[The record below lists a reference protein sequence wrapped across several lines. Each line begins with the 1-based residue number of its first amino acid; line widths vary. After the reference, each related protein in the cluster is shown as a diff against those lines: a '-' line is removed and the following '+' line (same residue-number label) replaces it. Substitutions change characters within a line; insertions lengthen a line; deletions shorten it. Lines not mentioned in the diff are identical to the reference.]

1 MSKKSYL
8 STKSKFQL
16 IIILFVVIGTFF
28 YLGSN
33 RSNSVGTVIA
43 ASDLIDH
50 ADEQAKANVE
60 NVVATMKAEFDKEY
74 SDPSLYFEDFSEEI
88 AVLDVECNKSLEA
101 YFSDKIEIPYFTK
114 SYNQYYLPTL
124 KKFRDG
130 EISVSEVVEDS
141 AEYIRVLKFDI
152 YTMVSE
158 NYNGEVGNQLSDY
171 VGYLEENGV
180 KHFMY
185 QEIQLKAS
193 EVTEIE
199 FIKLRHFN
207 NPFEKLKDKK
217 IIKRRNFM
225 SDLGA
230 NSTRWD
236 KEDEWVKDLEKK
248 YNVALVKADLDYGLK
263 GQWCDYYAPKN
274 DPTMKFPATEI
285 LSRCLQIYAQRA
297 LYEEIEKIV
306 DEEGYGGQIVHI
318 AIPRNRDVKI
328 FDKNGRWSDPDV
340 FDFDLSLNPNNIS
353 IINDGYKGC
362 YDITLNLL
370 LEEGEAIDYAKL
382 QKITARITDLFKVN
396 YVEGDEPW
404 KRKDMFVF
412 FYTLPKEEQEIVVDL
427 FKRDMITE
435 TYFRERTTLS
445 NIYSDMYYV
454 REETEGFHYLDTRAK
469 KMDFLLRI
477 TGDYKS
483 IINRT
488 VESFIKKAKRNKLI
502 K

>member
-1 MSKKSYL
+1 MSQKSYL
-8 STKSKFQL
+8 STKSKVQL

-33 RSNSVGTVIA
+33 RPNSAGTVIA

-88 AVLDVECNKSLEA
+88 AVLDVACNKSLEA

-130 EISVSEVVEDS
+130 EISVSEVADDP

-158 NYNGEVGNQLSDY
+158 NYNGETGNQLLDY
-171 VGYLEENGV
+171 VSYLEENGV

-185 QEIQLKAS
+185 QEIQLKTS
-193 EVTEIE
+193 EITEIE
-199 FIKLRHFN
+199 LSKLRHFD
-207 NPFEKLKDKK
+207 NPFEKIKDKNV
-217 IIKRRNFM
+217 IKRRNFM
-225 SDLGA
+225 SDLGS

-236 KEDEWVKDLEKK
+236 KEDERVKQLEKK
-248 YNVALVKADLDYGLK
+248 YNVALVKADLDYSLK
-263 GQWCDYYAPKN
+263 ERSCTYYAPEN

-285 LSRCLQIYAQRA
+285 ESRCIQIYAQRA

-306 DEEGYGGQIVHI
+306 DEEGYGGKIVHI
-318 AIPRNRDVKI
+318 AIPRNRDVVI
-328 FDKNGRWSDPDV
+328 YDENGRGRDPDV
-340 FDFDLSLNPNNIS
+340 FDFDLSLNPDNMS
-353 IINDGYKGC
+353 IINEGYKGC

-370 LEEGEAIDYAKL
+370 LEEGEEIDYEKL
-382 QKITARITDLFKVN
+382 QKITARITDLLKMN

-404 KRKDMFVF
+404 ERERLFVF
-412 FYTLPKEEQEIVVDL
+412 FYVLPEAEQKIVIDL
-427 FKRDMITE
+427 FQRDMITE

-469 KMDFLLRI
+469 KKDFLLWV

-483 IINRT
+483 IINAT
-488 VESFIKKAKRNKLI
+488 VESFFEKAKQNKLI
-502 K
+502 E

>member
-1 MSKKSYL
+1 MSKKSHL

-16 IIILFVVIGTFF
+16 IIILFVVISFFF

-33 RSNSVGTVIA
+33 RSSSVGTVIN

-130 EISVSEVVEDS
+130 EISVSDVVDDPFEH
-141 AEYIRVLKFDI
+141 IRVWKFDI

-158 NYNGEVGNQLSDY
+158 NYNGETGNQLYDY

-193 EVTEIE
+193 EITEIE
-199 FIKLRHFN
+199 LNKLKNFE
-207 NPFEKLKDKK
+207 NPFEKIKDKNV
-217 IIKRRNFM
+217 IKRRNFM
-225 SDLGA
+225 TDLGS
-230 NSTRWD
+230 NSARWD
-236 KEDEWVKDLEKK
+236 EENEWVKDLEKK
-248 YNVALVKADLDYGLK
+248 YNVALVKVDLDYSLK
-263 GQWCDYYAPKN
+263 ERSCTYYAPQN

-306 DEEGYGGQIVHI
+306 DEEGYGGQIAHI
-318 AIPRNRDVKI
+318 AISRNRDVVI
-328 FDKNGRWSDPDV
+328 YDENGRGRDPDV
-340 FDFDLSLNPNNIS
+340 FDFDLSLNPDNIS

-382 QKITARITDLFKVN
+382 QKITARIADLFKVN

-404 KRKDMFVF
+404 QREDMFVF
-412 FYTLPKEEQEIVVDL
+412 FYTLPKEEQKIVVDL

-445 NIYSDMYYV
+445 NIYLDMYYV

-469 KMDFLLRI
+469 KLDFLLRV
-477 TGDYKS
+477 TGNYDDLMS
-483 IINRT
+483 LSADTFGTRL
-488 VESFIKKAKRNKLI
+488 KRDKLI
-502 K
+502 R